1 MIFLFLAEYRLS
13 TRVLESW
20 TSGAAS
26 WVLPLTGH
34 PSSRTVW
41 SGTHLNALQSFSI
54 FRASIL
60 AESFNLADRMVRAL
74 QLSIHES
81 TVHDFLPGV
90 FSAICQRVPR
100 FGQEAKVLPDTGRAA
115 GFAIFIS
122 FFSSLS
128 SVEWYFQGSQV
139 TGYPFLRLKSLGM
152 IVVPA

>member
-13 TRVLESW
+13 MRVLESW

-60 AESFNLADRMVRAL
+60 AESFNLADRMVRAWNF
-74 QLSIHES
+74 QS
-81 TVHDFLPGV
+81 TNPRHDFLPGV

-100 FGQEAKVLPDTGRAA
+100 FGQEAKVLPDTGWAA
-115 GFAIFIS
+115 GFAIFKS

-139 TGYPFLRLKSLGM
+139 TVYPFLRLKSLGM